1 MEKQFSKSLTEVP
14 NWALFFLL
22 YWKDFMNPTDRLTEL
37 FMRFP
42 GIGPKQAKR
51 FVYFLLRE
59 HSHYKEQLIKALEDL
74 KFTGKQC
81 EKCFRF
87 YGDRNRDPKKTLC
100 DICASAS
107 RDTSIIMIVEKE
119 LDLDA
124 IEKTGSY
131 NGLYFILG
139 GLVPPLT
146 EKPSEL
152 IRIRELTSYIH
163 SGIKDETMKEIIF
176 ALPVTDYGD
185 TTTEYIEKT
194 IKQIVGVE
202 KINLSHLARGL
213 SSGLE
218 LEYVDKDTFKQ
229 ALDRR
234 N

>member
-1 MEKQFSKSLTEVP
+1 MS
-14 NWALFFLL
+14 
-22 YWKDFMNPTDRLTEL
+22 PTDRLTEL

-59 HSHYKEQLIKALEDL
+59 HSHYKEQLIKALEEL

-81 EKCFRF
+81 EKCFRY
-87 YGDRNRDPKKTLC
+87 YGDRNLNPKNTVC
-100 DICASAS
+100 DICSSSS
-107 RDTSIIMIVEKE
+107 RDGNVLMILEKE

-139 GLVPPLT
+139 GLVPPLS

-163 SGIKDETMKEIIF
+163 SGIGNTSLHEIIF
-176 ALPVTDYGD
+176 ALPMTDYGD

-194 IKQIVGVE
+194 VKQIVGIE
-202 KINLSHLARGL
+202 KVTLTHLARGL

-218 LEYVDKDTFKQ
+218 LEYVDKDTFKN

>member
-1 MEKQFSKSLTEVP
+1 L
-14 NWALFFLL
+14 
-22 YWKDFMNPTDRLTEL
+22 RLS
-37 FMRFP
+37 RARIGFP

-59 HSHYKEQLIKALEDL
+59 HSHYKEQLIKTLEEL

-81 EKCFRF
+81 EQCFRYF
-87 YGDRNRDPKKTLC
+87 GDKRAEQNNALC
-100 DICASAS
+100 DICSSAS
-107 RDTSIIMIVEKE
+107 RDTHIVMVVEKE

-124 IEKTGSY
+124 IEKTSSY
-131 NGLYFILG
+131 NGRYFILG

-152 IRIRELTSYIH
+152 IRIRELTNYIH
-163 SGIKDETMKEIIF
+163 KGIEKEVLTEIIF

-194 IKQIVGVE
+194 IKQIVGIE
-202 KINLSHLARGL
+202 KVKLTHLARGL

-218 LEYVDKDTFKQ
+218 LEYVDRDTFKQ

>member
-1 MEKQFSKSLTEVP
+1 
-14 NWALFFLL
+14 
-22 YWKDFMNPTDRLTEL
+22 MNPTDRLTEL

-87 YGDRNRDPKKTLC
+87 YGDKSQNPNNLLC
-100 DICASAS
+100 DICSSSS
-107 RDTSIIMIVEKE
+107 REQSTLMILEKE

-131 NGLYFILG
+131 NGCYFILG
-139 GLVPPLT
+139 GLVPPLADKPT
-146 EKPSEL
+146 EI
-152 IRIRELTSYIH
+152 IRIRELTSHIH
-163 SGIKDETMKEIIF
+163 AGLTTGTITEIIF

-194 IKQIVGVE
+194 IKQIVGIDRI
-202 KINLSHLARGL
+202 KLTHLARGL

>member
-1 MEKQFSKSLTEVP
+1 
-14 NWALFFLL
+14 
-22 YWKDFMNPTDRLTEL
+22 
-37 FMRFP
+37 MRFP

-59 HSHYKEQLIKALEDL
+59 HSHYKDQLIKSLEEL
-74 KFTGKQC
+74 RFTGKQC
-81 EKCFRF
+81 EKCFRY
-87 YGDRNRDPKKTLC
+87 YGDKNADSKKTLC
-100 DICASAS
+100 EICASSTRESA
-107 RDTSIIMIVEKE
+107 TIMILEKE

-152 IRIRELTSYIH
+152 IRIRELTAYIH
-163 SGIKDETMKEIIF
+163 SGITNENLAEVIF

-185 TTTEYIEKT
+185 TTTEYVEKT

-202 KINLSHLARGL
+202 KLQLTHLARGL

-218 LEYVDKDTFKQ
+218 LEYVDRDTFKQ
-229 ALDRR
+229 ALERR

>member
-1 MEKQFSKSLTEVP
+1 
-14 NWALFFLL
+14 
-22 YWKDFMNPTDRLTEL
+22 MNPTDKLTEL

-59 HSHYKEQLIKALEDL
+59 HSHYKDQLIKSLEEL
-74 KFTGKQC
+74 RFTGKQC
-81 EKCFRF
+81 EKCFRY
-87 YGDRNRDPKKTLC
+87 YGDKNADPKKTLC
-100 DICASAS
+100 EICASSS
-107 RDTSIIMIVEKE
+107 RESSTIMILEKE

-152 IRIRELTSYIH
+152 IRIRELTAYIH
-163 SGIKDETMKEIIF
+163 NGITNENLTEVIF

-185 TTTEYIEKT
+185 ITTEYVEKT

-202 KINLSHLARGL
+202 KLQLTHLARGL

-218 LEYVDKDTFKQ
+218 LEYVDRDTFKQ

>member
-1 MEKQFSKSLTEVP
+1 
-14 NWALFFLL
+14 
-22 YWKDFMNPTDRLTEL
+22 MNPTDRLTEL

-59 HSHYKEQLIKALEDL
+59 HSHYKEQLIKALEEL

-81 EKCFRF
+81 DRCYRF
-87 YGDRNRDPKKTLC
+87 YGDKHAQLPTPIC
-100 DICASAS
+100 DICMSKS
-107 RDTSIIMIVEKE
+107 RDHSQLMIIEKE

-124 IEKTGSY
+124 VEKTGSY
-131 NGLYFILG
+131 HGLYFILG

-146 EKPSEL
+146 EKPSEI
-152 IRIRELTSYIH
+152 IRIRELTARIH
-163 SGIKDETMKEIIF
+163 VDIGNKVLSEVIF

-185 TTTEYIEKT
+185 TTTEYVEKT
-194 IKQIVGVE
+194 IKQIVGIE
-202 KINLSHLARGL
+202 KLSLSHLARGL

-218 LEYVDKDTFKQ
+218 LEYVDRDTFKS
-229 ALDRR
+229 ALERR

>member
-1 MEKQFSKSLTEVP
+1 
-14 NWALFFLL
+14 
-22 YWKDFMNPTDRLTEL
+22 MNPSDRLAEL

-59 HSHYKEQLIKALEDL
+59 HSSYKEQLIATLEQL

-81 EKCFRF
+81 ELCFRF
-87 YGDRNRDPKKTLC
+87 YGDKREQEHSIC
-100 DICASAS
+100 DICSNTG
-107 RDTSIIMIVEKE
+107 REQHTVMIVEKE

-124 IEKTGSY
+124 VEKTGSY
-131 NGLYFILG
+131 NGRYFILG

-146 EKPSEL
+146 EKPSEI

-163 SGIKDETMKEIIF
+163 KGIQNGTLSEIIF

-185 TTTEYIEKT
+185 TTVEYVEKT
-194 IKQIVGVE
+194 IKQIVGIE
-202 KINLSHLARGL
+202 KVTLTHLARGM

-218 LEYVDKDTFKQ
+218 LEYVDRSTFKS
-229 ALDRR
+229 ALERR

>member
-1 MEKQFSKSLTEVP
+1 
-14 NWALFFLL
+14 
-22 YWKDFMNPTDRLTEL
+22 MNLTDRLTEL

-59 HSHYKEQLIKALEDL
+59 NSHYKEQLIKALEEL

-87 YGDRNRDPKKTLC
+87 YGDRNSNPKNTLC
-100 DICASAS
+100 DICSSSS
-107 RDTSIIMIVEKE
+107 RDTTTVMILEKE

-139 GLVPPLT
+139 GLVPPLSD
-146 EKPSEL
+146 KPTEL

-163 SGIKDETMKEIIF
+163 TGISSSTLTEVIF

-185 TTTEYIEKT
+185 TTTEYVEKT
-194 IKQIVGVE
+194 IKQIVGIATV
-202 KINLSHLARGL
+202 KLSHLARGL

-218 LEYVDKDTFKQ
+218 IEYVDRDTFRQ

>member
-1 MEKQFSKSLTEVP
+1 
-14 NWALFFLL
+14 
-22 YWKDFMNPTDRLTEL
+22 MNATDRLTEL

-59 HSHYKEQLIKALEDL
+59 HSHYKEQLIKALEEL

-81 EKCFRF
+81 EMCYRF
-87 YGDRNRDPKKTLC
+87 FGDRNAQTAQVFC
-100 DICASAS
+100 DICSNDS
-107 RDTSIIMIVEKE
+107 RNKSILMIVEKE

-124 IEKTGSY
+124 VEKTGSY
-131 NGLYFILG
+131 EGLYFILG

-152 IRIRELTSYIH
+152 IRIRELISRVHT
-163 SGIKDETMKEIIF
+163 GIEQGSVSEIIF

-194 IKQIVGVE
+194 IKQVVGIE
-202 KINLSHLARGL
+202 KIQLSHLARGL

-218 LEYVDKDTFKQ
+218 LEYVDRDTFKS
-229 ALDRR
+229 ALERR

>member
-1 MEKQFSKSLTEVP
+1 
-14 NWALFFLL
+14 
-22 YWKDFMNPTDRLTEL
+22 MNPTDRLAEL
-37 FMRFP
+37 LMRFP

-59 HSHYKEQLIKALEDL
+59 HSSYKEQLIKALDEL

-81 EKCFRF
+81 KKCFRY
-87 YGDRNRDPKKTLC
+87 YGDKYAKPDVMIC
-100 DICASAS
+100 DICASSS
-107 RDTSIIMIVEKE
+107 RENTTLMIVEKE

-131 NGLYFILG
+131 NGIYFILG

-163 SGIKDETMKEIIF
+163 AGIANKTLNEIIF

-194 IKQIVGVE
+194 IKQIVGIDTVQ
-202 KINLSHLARGL
+202 LTHLARGL

-218 LEYVDKDTFKQ
+218 LEYVDKNTFKQ
-229 ALDRR
+229 ALDHR

>member
-1 MEKQFSKSLTEVP
+1 
-14 NWALFFLL
+14 
-22 YWKDFMNPTDRLTEL
+22 MNATDRLTEL

-59 HSHYKEQLIKALEDL
+59 HSQYKEQLIKALEEL

-87 YGDRNRDPKKTLC
+87 FGDRNAQTAKVFCNIC
-100 DICASAS
+100 DNES
-107 RDTSIIMIVEKE
+107 RDHTELMIVEKE

-146 EKPSEL
+146 DKPSEL
-152 IRIRELTSYIH
+152 IRIRELTNRIH
-163 SGIKDETMKEIIF
+163 RAIEEKNLSEVIF

-185 TTTEYIEKT
+185 TTTEYVEKT
-194 IKQIVGVE
+194 IKQIVGID
-202 KINLSHLARGL
+202 KIKLTHLARGL

-218 LEYVDKDTFKQ
+218 LEYVDKNTFKS

-234 N
+234 E

>member
-1 MEKQFSKSLTEVP
+1 
-14 NWALFFLL
+14 
-22 YWKDFMNPTDRLTEL
+22 MNPTDRLTEL

-59 HSHYKEQLIKALEDL
+59 HSHYKEQLIKALEEL

-87 YGDRNRDPKKTLC
+87 YGDRNADQKNTTC
-100 DICASAS
+100 DICTSNS
-107 RDTSIIMIVEKE
+107 RDKHCIMIIEKE

-146 EKPSEL
+146 EKPTEL
-152 IRIRELTSYIH
+152 IRIRELTTYIH
-163 SGIKDETMKEIIF
+163 TGITGETLSEVIF

-194 IKQIVGVE
+194 IKQIVGIE
-202 KINLSHLARGL
+202 KVKLTHLARGL

-218 LEYVDKDTFKQ
+218 LEYVDRNTFKS
-229 ALDRR
+229 ALEGRD
-234 N
+234 

>member
-1 MEKQFSKSLTEVP
+1 
-14 NWALFFLL
+14 
-22 YWKDFMNPTDRLTEL
+22 MNPTDRLTEL

-59 HSHYKEQLIKALEDL
+59 HSHYKEQLIKALEEL

-87 YGDRNRDPKKTLC
+87 YGDRNADQKNTTC
-100 DICASAS
+100 DICASNT
-107 RDTSIIMIVEKE
+107 REKNIVMITEKE

-139 GLVPPLT
+139 GLLPPLT

-152 IRIRELTSYIH
+152 IRIRELTAYIH
-163 SGIKDETMKEIIF
+163 TGITKNTLTEIIF

-194 IKQIVGVE
+194 IKQIVGIE
-202 KINLSHLARGL
+202 KVKLTHLARGL

-218 LEYVDKDTFKQ
+218 LEYVDRNTFTS
-229 ALDRR
+229 ALKGRD
-234 N
+234 

>member
-1 MEKQFSKSLTEVP
+1 
-14 NWALFFLL
+14 
-22 YWKDFMNPTDRLTEL
+22 MNPTDRLTEL

-59 HSHYKEQLIKALEDL
+59 HSQYKEQLIKTLDEL
-74 KFTGKQC
+74 KHTGRQC
-81 EKCFRF
+81 EKCYRF
-87 YGDRNRDPKKTLC
+87 YGDKNPDPNKTLC
-100 DICASAS
+100 DICISSS
-107 RDTSIIMIVEKE
+107 RENTTLMILEKE

-124 IEKTGSY
+124 VEKTGSY

-152 IRIRELTSYIH
+152 IRIRELTARIH
-163 SGIKDETMKEIIF
+163 TGISDASLTEIIF

-194 IKQIVGVE
+194 VKQIVGVE
-202 KINLSHLARGL
+202 KVNLTHLGRGL

-218 LEYVDKDTFKQ
+218 LEYVDRDTFKQ
-229 ALDRR
+229 ALERR